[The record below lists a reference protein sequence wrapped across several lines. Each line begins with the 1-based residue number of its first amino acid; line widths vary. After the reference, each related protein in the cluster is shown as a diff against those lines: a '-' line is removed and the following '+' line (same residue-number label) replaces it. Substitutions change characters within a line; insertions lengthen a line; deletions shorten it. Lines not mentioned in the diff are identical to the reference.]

1 MQLARSGCM
10 LENPH
15 SFSPSAV
22 HDLLLLA
29 YLISLSTFCLLEFYS
44 FFFFWSHVK
53 PAFKVIFPLYS
64 FTTVVFHK
72 FYWLCLLIRCYDFT
86 LKFLFYFRVKSVFLY
101 FHLILWNKQHLYG
114 TVSHLWQ
121 LWIFPMGLDV
131 FSWMFFFNELYFTFS
146 VS

>member
-22 HDLLLLA
+22 HGLPLLA

-44 FFFFWSHVK
+44 FSWSHVK
-53 PAFKVIFPLYS
+53 PAFKVIFSLYS

-72 FYWLCLLIRCYDFT
+72 FYWLCLVICCYYFT

-101 FHLILWNKQHLYG
+101 FRLILGNKQPLYCYRF
-114 TVSHLWQ
+114 TLVQ
-121 LWIFPMGLDV
+121 LWIFPMGLGV
-131 FSWMFFFNELYFTFS
+131 FSWFFFF
-146 VS
+146 